1 MAKKKAS
8 SSKPVASAPKEPV
21 VKKAEA
27 KITTIAS
34 EDEAK
39 AYVKE
44 RFKNS
49 PGGIEYVVMENC
61 NIFYGINK
69 AVAIK
74 YAKDFDLKY
83 FEVKA

>member
-1 MAKKKAS
+1 MAQKKSK
-8 SSKPVASAPKEPV
+8 SSKPTASAPKAQV
-21 VKKAEA
+21 VR
-27 KITTIAS
+27 KITN
-34 EDEAK
+34 DKEAIE
-39 AYVKE
+39 YVKE
-44 RFKNS
+44 RFKDS

-69 AVAIK
+69 AVAIR

>member
-1 MAKKKAS
+1 MAQKKSK
-8 SSKPVASAPKEPV
+8 SSKPTTASAPKAPV
-21 VKKAEA
+21 VRKIANDKEA
-27 KITTIAS
+27 I
-34 EDEAK
+34 E
-39 AYVKE
+39 YVKE
-44 RFKNS
+44 RFKDS

-69 AVAIK
+69 AVAIR